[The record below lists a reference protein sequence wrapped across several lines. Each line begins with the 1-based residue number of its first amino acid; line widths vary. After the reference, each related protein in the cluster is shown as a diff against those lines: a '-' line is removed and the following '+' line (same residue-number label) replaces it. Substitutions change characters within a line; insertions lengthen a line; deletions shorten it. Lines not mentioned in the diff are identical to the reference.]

1 MNAAVLKT
9 VDSKGSGG
17 SNPSPSAKP
26 REMEMEQALRETDIK
41 PCCLTIAG
49 SDSGGNAGV
58 QADLRA
64 FHSYGLHGCTVFA
77 ALTAQNPFGVSA
89 IHAVPADFVAA
100 QLDSVLGV
108 YSIAALKTG
117 MLSDQAAIEAIA
129 DRLSAHPEILK
140 VIDPVMIATSG
151 ARLIGESAMNAVK
164 RRLMP
169 LATLVTPNLP
179 EAEALC
185 GGEMSP
191 EVQRAGSAARAA
203 ELARR
208 IAGTYG
214 CAVLVKGGH
223 GDGGAAVDVLFDG
236 HETREFSMTWVKDPV
251 STHGTG
257 CSLAAALA
265 AELALGRC
273 LADAVEGA
281 KRYVHVAIERSY
293 LVGPD
298 CGVLGFV
305 RSRP

>member
-1 MNAAVLKT
+1 MNTGMQK
-9 VDSKGSGG
+9 
-17 SNPSPSAKP
+17 
-26 REMEMEQALRETDIK
+26 IH

-64 FHSYGLHGCTVFA
+64 FHAYGLHGCTVFA

-89 IHAVPADFVAA
+89 IHAVPVEFVAA
-100 QLDSVLGV
+100 QLDAVLGV

-117 MLSDQAAIEAIA
+117 MLADPDSIDALA
-129 DRLSAHPEILK
+129 DRLERYPDIK
-140 VIDPVMIATSG
+140 RVIDPVMIATSG
-151 ARLIGESAMNAVK
+151 AALIGPEAMERVK
-164 RRLMP
+164 ARLLP

-185 GGEMSP
+185 GQAGAG
-191 EVQRAGSAARAA
+191 RASDAGRAE

-208 IAGTYG
+208 IHGRYG

-223 GDGGAAVDVLFDG
+223 GSGSSAVDVLFDG
-236 HETREFSMTWVKDPV
+236 KEVRMFGLPWVGQPV

-265 AELALGRC
+265 SELALGRT
-273 LADAVEGA
+273 LPDAVEGA
-281 KRYVHVAIERSY
+281 KAFVHRAIAGSY

-298 CGVLGFV
+298 CGVLGFGRV
-305 RSRP
+305 